1 MYPPLACLPTALL
14 CQSDPKLSRLLFGF
28 PKICLAETAG
38 NLTPSR
44 GGGGAPGHTG
54 VVSVYRSLWGGT
66 WSLQETRGCGQ
77 SLKTSKTY
85 IAREMS

>member
-1 MYPPLACLPTALL
+1 MYPPLACLPTARL

-28 PKICLAETAG
+28 PRICLAETAG

-54 VVSVYRSLWGGT
+54 VVSVYRSLWGYVE
-66 WSLQETRGCGQ
+66 STRDKGVWPILEDFQ
-77 SLKTSKTY
+77 DIHSP
-85 IAREMS
+85 